1 MSRQFKQFNTTSYY
15 VYENVENKAN
25 VSKNKNDELN
35 KFNYFIHSEELNHY
49 ISNKRAGKSTAE
61 IEETNEI
68 ETILKHGINI
78 TDYNLQSYFPVH
90 RGNINEYSN
99 KYDLTQIY
107 KYIKMLKLLHCL
119 LINEHDEVLENNTD
133 IIIDRDNVVIIKSQ
147 LLDSNLLKYICYNKR
162 FDNKIQYKEG
172 VFENNDIHRT
182 KMNLDVEYKT
192 DKYTLNPDALPLI
205 YYPHSVK
212 KYIKENITFNEE
224 YLNKLNIHDDYLIK
238 IENENETLS
247 DESLNKI
254 HHAFVEKYKNLDENL
269 NEDENVNVNE
279 NINNEIE
286 NINNEIENENINNE
300 IENLNEKL
308 NSNLDKNE
316 NSNSNSTDDEN
327 SNSNSTDDENSNSNS
342 EKMNEKPKYNKYKQY
357 GNKSK
362 QHKMKK
368 SKHKLNKVNNIIIDN
383 HISKKIILTI
393 LTILISI
400 SSIIFIIFTN

>member
-1 MSRQFKQFNTTSYY
+1 MTKQFKQFNTTSYY
-15 VYENVENKAN
+15 VYENVINKTN
-25 VSKNKNDELN
+25 ISKNKNDESN
-35 KFNYFIHSEELNHY
+35 KFNYFIHSEELNYY

-133 IIIDRDNVVIIKSQ
+133 IIIDRDNVIIIKSQ

-254 HHAFVEKYKNLDENL
+254 HHAFVKIYKNINENLDEYK
-269 NEDENVNVNE
+269 NEDKND
-279 NINNEIE
+279 
-286 NINNEIENENINNE
+286 EIENEIEDKNE
-300 IENLNEKL
+300 IESENLNDKIE
-308 NSNLDKNE
+308 NEDKNI
-316 NSNSNSTDDEN
+316 NSNSNSTDED
-327 SNSNSTDDENSNSNS
+327 NSNSTDDEKENL
-342 EKMNEKPKYNKYKQY
+342 EKPKYNKHKQY
-357 GNKSK
+357 GNKNK

-368 SKHKLNKVNNIIIDN
+368 SKHKLNKVNSIIIEN
-383 HISKKIILTI
+383 HISKKIILI
-393 LTILISI
+393 VLTILISI
-400 SSIIFIIFTN
+400 SSVIFIIFTN